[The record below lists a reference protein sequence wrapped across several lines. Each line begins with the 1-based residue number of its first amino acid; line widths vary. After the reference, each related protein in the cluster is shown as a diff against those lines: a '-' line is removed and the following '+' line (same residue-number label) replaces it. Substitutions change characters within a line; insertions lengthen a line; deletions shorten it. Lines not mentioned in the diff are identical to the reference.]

1 MLRKRCL
8 FLLNIYNNFCKKV
21 LNICYLASLNKIR
34 FLLYLFG
41 DILTSNTNPRLG
53 SCQGSYFLTHQSKM
67 SMLLK
72 TAYRPRAVV
81 QLVSIINCLAYDWT
95 VIDESKLTWHDP
107 KRDVVKWFS
116 NLRFWA
122 YLMKVILQ
130 MRRVH

>member
-72 TAYRPRAVV
+72 TAYRPRAVIRYAQNRRLENHLTTSRLGSCQVNFDSSMTV
-81 QLVSIINCLAYDWT
+81 QSYARQLIILTNWT
-95 VIDESKLTWHDP
+95 TALG
-107 KRDVVKWFS
+107 
-116 NLRFWA
+116 L
-122 YLMKVILQ
+122 
-130 MRRVH
+130 